1 MREARSLVQGVKAL
15 LAWGKLRQ
23 RDLGLPETQAL
34 PSRASWASKLLGA
47 YVVAFALALAVPSV
61 GHSLPARGVTPVNNR
76 EYISAVRE
84 LVRNAQKNIYVML
97 YQARYYEEYPDTETN
112 HLLRELIEAKLRGV
126 DVKIVI
132 DTGDWNPSN
141 KNEYNLDFVDR
152 MTTSGIEVWE
162 DSTTEVSHEKVVLVD
177 DNITVVSSHN
187 WTYYSIAKNNEVA
200 VVVDSKPL
208 NHFFREYFRQRCQDG
223 RPRHNVGEH
232 SLESLAKPSPELKPS
247 KIRLRTYPVVDVE
260 PIPNRLFFPAVHT
273 AFLNAKQ
280 SITVVQ
286 RSVNMP
292 DRPRLKPGES
302 ALPGQPASEINVLVE
317 DLISAHKRGLKVRV
331 ILDQTEGFTDS
342 ANDAAAQYLR
352 ENGVEVLRDDLA
364 TQTHAKLVVIDDD
377 KVVVGSTNWTQP
389 AAEEGN
395 EASVLITSREVNKVY
410 QDYVQALLQNAAPYQ
425 TVKRDIWAPT
435 TAPKHGK

>member
-1 MREARSLVQGVKAL
+1 MEKANGMVRGLKDL
-15 LAWGKLRQ
+15 LEFGKLRQ
-23 RDLGLPETQAL
+23 WVGGTPDAKAGDCRGG
-34 PSRASWASKLLGA
+34 RARKWVGTFA
-47 YVVAFALALAVPSV
+47 VALALALATPSV
-61 GHSLPARGVTPVNNR
+61 SYSLPARGVTPVNNR
-76 EYISAVRE
+76 EYISVVRE
-84 LVRNAQKNIYVML
+84 LVRNAQQNLYLML

-152 MTTSGIEVWE
+152 MTTAGIEVWE
-162 DSTTEVSHEKVVLVD
+162 DSTTEVSHEKVMLVD

-232 SLESLAKPSPELKPS
+232 SLESLAKPSPELAPS
-247 KIRLRTYPVVDVE
+247 KVRLRTYPVVDVE

-286 RSVNMP
+286 RSLNMP

-302 ALPGQPASEINVLVE
+302 ALPGQPASEVNVLVE

-331 ILDQTEGFTDS
+331 VLDQTEGFTDS

-352 ENGVEVLRDDLA
+352 ENGVEVLREDLA

-389 AAEEGN
+389 ALEDGN

-410 QDYVQALLQNAAPYQ
+410 QDYVHALLQNAAPYQ

-435 TAPKHGK
+435 TAPNQRK